1 MGFRYIKLFK
11 ITPGIRVNVGKN
23 STGISFGG
31 KGLRLKT

>member
-1 MGFRYIKLFK
+1 MGFRYRKSFK